1 MLRNGYILMMIS
13 LCSTGLLAQSD
24 SSFHELKEVTVTGF
38 KEEQRL
44 ETSTDIVSIS
54 SAKMKE
60 RGSFNISDGLSKIP
74 GISQLNTGVAIS
86 KPVIRGLYGN
96 RILTLLSGLRFD
108 NQQWQDEPGL
118 GLSSIGLC

>member
-1 MLRNGYILMMIS
+1 MHPVFIYSSKFVRRRVIGFIS
-13 LCSTGLLAQSD
+13 IVSFFCVNPVFTQSD

-54 SAKMKE
+54 SEKMKQS
-60 RGSFNISDGLSKIP
+60 GSFNISDGLAKMP
-74 GISQLNTGVAIS
+74 GISRLSTGVAIS

-96 RILTLLSGLRFD
+96 RILT
-108 NQQWQDEPGL
+108 
-118 GLSSIGLC
+118 